1 MVTVDSIDQMR
12 AYRKK
17 AGHEHEEINV
27 DLDAKLVRAE
37 RFLDDMEAFG

>member
-1 MVTVDSIDQMR
+1 MVTVDSINQMR

-17 AGHEHEEINV
+17 ADHEHEDVDV